1 MKKTVAALIL
11 AALASPVTH
20 ADTVFGLYAG
30 AARWNA
36 AVSGDFRSDDAVD
49 IDTGL
54 LGLDDTDSNVFH
66 LAIEHGIPFMPNV
79 RLRHTDLAW
88 TETSTLAVPVDFEGG
103 SFSGDVTTDVDFS
116 HLDGTMYY
124 EVLDNVVSLDLGI
137 TARVFDGV
145 ISLRDASG
153 EESLDL
159 DAGVPLLY
167 GNLQFDLPLT
177 GLYVGAETNVFT
189 LSGNTLQDSVL
200 RIGYEGSLGFGAEA
214 GYRRLT
220 LDLDDLQG
228 VYSSLESKG
237 AYVAGTFHF

>member
-1 MKKTVAALIL
+1 MKKTLAGLVLGALL
-11 AALASPVTH
+11 TPASH

-36 AVSGDFRSDDAVD
+36 NVSGDFRSEDSVD

-54 LGLDDTDSNVFH
+54 LGLDDTDSNV
-66 LAIEHGIPFMPNV
+66 LQIAIEHGIPFMPNV

-88 TETSTLAVPVDFEGG
+88 SETSNPGVPVDFEG
-103 SFSGDVTTDVDFS
+103 STFNGDITTDVDFS

-137 TARVFDGV
+137 TARVFDGE
-145 ISLRDASG
+145 IRLRDASG
-153 EESLDL
+153 DEALDL

-167 GNLQFDLPLT
+167 GNIQFDLPLT

-189 LSGNTLQDSVL
+189 LSGNTLQDSLV
-200 RIGYEGSLGFGAEA
+200 RVGYEGSLGFGAEA

-237 AYVAGTFHF
+237 AYLAGTFHF